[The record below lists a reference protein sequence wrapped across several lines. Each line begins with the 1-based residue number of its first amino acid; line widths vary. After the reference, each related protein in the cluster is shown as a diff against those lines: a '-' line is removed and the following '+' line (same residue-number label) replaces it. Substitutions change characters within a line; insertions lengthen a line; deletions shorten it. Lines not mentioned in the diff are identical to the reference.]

1 MVSNQDIHWGM
12 NEQFKHEGSSPAGY
26 LQEMPASSIVIT

>member
-1 MVSNQDIHWGM
+1 MVSNQDIHWGI
-12 NEQFKHEGSSPAGY
+12 NEQLKHESSLPEGY